1 MGPYAWE
8 HSKPVKRV
16 KSYAKDPLEHYGA
29 YGVKL
34 HLPLEAEERHVK
46 KNNHNGMDESS
57 SCKDL
62 YMEHSDLR
70 DLPRSMEVFRKIHG
84 HPALTLMLPKPS
96 ATAGRVLEHAAE
108 RFTQMLRR
116 NEPCTFKFGITVDPS
131 DRWENYSKYS
141 LDRFDYM
148 IILYAAAQPYGP
160 AFLEAA
166 LISRFAS
173 FLFALIHSASC
184 RTVMMHF

>member
-8 HSKPVKRV
+8 HTRPVKRLR
-16 KSYAKDPLEHYGA
+16 SNAKDPLEHSV
-29 YGVKL
+29 VKL
-34 HLPLEAEERHVK
+34 HLPLEAEERHRK
-46 KNNHNGMDESS
+46 KHSHNGMGGSS
-57 SCKDL
+57 LCKSPYIEHDDL
-62 YMEHSDLR
+62 K
-70 DLPRSMEVFRKIHG
+70 DLPRSMEVFRKIEG
-84 HPALTLMLPKPS
+84 NPSLTLMLPKPA

-141 LDRFDYM
+141 LDRFDNM
-148 IILYAAAQPYGP
+148 IVLYAAAQPYGP

-166 LISRFAS
+166 
-173 FLFALIHSASC
+173 
-184 RTVMMHF
+184 